1 MIGASWAG
9 RRKVT
14 RLIRLWLLGTALL
27 LALAATIAVFAGSRP
42 AAAAGRKPD
51 TVSWVTS
58 WGASPQAASRNTIA
72 DASFDNQTVREVI
85 FTSVG
90 GDPIRLE
97 LTNAYGASP
106 LQIGRVTVAV
116 AGTDGGLAPG
126 TTHSVTYRGRAS
138 FQIPAG
144 AQVLSDPVAMRVWP
158 LEELAVSVYLPDRTG
173 PATYHLDAYQFNW
186 VSVPGDH
193 TADSGASAFV
203 VPTTSWYY
211 LSGLIVR
218 SARADGTV
226 VAIGDSITDG
236 VDSDIGANARWPSDL
251 ARRLDAVSGP
261 TLAVADEGIGGNRVL
276 TDSRFYGVSA
286 EARFGRDALDQP
298 GVRDVIVLEGINDIG
313 FSPVVSHWGAGGL
326 LRQGTAVSAAQIIAG
341 YQQLIAAAHARG
353 LRIFGATLLPFQG
366 AGYYSA
372 AGEATR
378 EAVNQWIRTSGAFDG
393 VIDFD
398 KVMRDPADPL
408 RLNPLYDS
416 GDHLHPNDAGYRAMA
431 DAINLALLL
440 RGLAARRAAGRHGA
454 RGLARSG
461 RLARGPRGWP
471 EAGDQAL
478 IVASIVSRRPGIVR
492 TSNATGDVVPS
503 AVQAVIGRYRAGAGR
518 PDTTCRS
525 PDSRW
530 ANADTRRRL

>member
-14 RLIRLWLLGTALL
+14 RLIRRWLLGTALL

-51 TVSWVTS
+51 AVSWVTS
-58 WGASPQAASRNTIA
+58 WGAGPQAAGRDTLA
-72 DASFDNQTVREVI
+72 AAGFDNQTVRDVI
-85 FTSVG
+85 FASVG

-97 LTNAYGASP
+97 LTNAYGLSP
-106 LQIGRVTVAV
+106 LLIGRVTVAV
-116 AGTDGGLAPG
+116 AGPDGALAPG
-126 TTHSVTYRGRAS
+126 TIHPVTYRGRAS

-158 LEELAVSVYLPDRTG
+158 LQELAVSVYLPDQTG
-173 PATYHLDAYQFNW
+173 PATYHSQAFQVNW
-186 VSVPGDH
+186 ASVPGDH
-193 TADSGASAFV
+193 TADQDASAFV

-218 SARADGTV
+218 SAGADGTV

-236 VDSDIGANARWPSDL
+236 VGSAVDANARWPNDL
-251 ARRLDAVSGP
+251 ARRLDAVSSP

-276 TDSRFYGVSA
+276 TDSPSYGVSA
-286 EARFGRDALDQP
+286 EARFERDVLDQP

-313 FSPVVSHWGAGGL
+313 FSTGPSRVGGL
-326 LRQGTAVSAAQIIAG
+326 PRPGTGVSAAQIIAG
-341 YQQLIAAAHARG
+341 YRQLIAAAHARG

-366 AGYYSA
+366 AGYYTA

-378 EAVNQWIRTSGAFDG
+378 EAVNHWIRTSGAFDG

-408 RLNPLYDS
+408 RLNPAYDS
-416 GDHLHPNDAGYRAMA
+416 GDRLHPSDAGYQAMA
-431 DAINLALLL
+431 NAINLAMLL
-440 RGLAARRAAGRHGA
+440 
-454 RGLARSG
+454 
-461 RLARGPRGWP
+461 P
-471 EAGDQAL
+471 Q
-478 IVASIVSRRPGIVR
+478 
-492 TSNATGDVVPS
+492 
-503 AVQAVIGRYRAGAGR
+503 
-518 PDTTCRS
+518 
-525 PDSRW
+525 
-530 ANADTRRRL
+530 

>member
-27 LALAATIAVFAGSRP
+27 LALAATIAAFAGSRP
-42 AAAAGRKPD
+42 AAGRELD
-51 TVSWVTS
+51 AVSWVTS
-58 WGASPQAASRNTIA
+58 WGAGPQAAGRGTLA
-72 DASFDNQTVREVI
+72 DVGFDNQTVRDVI

-106 LQIGRVTVAV
+106 LRIGRVTVAV
-116 AGTDGGLAPG
+116 AGPDGGLAPG
-126 TTHSVTYRGRAS
+126 TIYPVTYRGRAS

-144 AQVLSDPVAMRVWP
+144 AQVLSDPVAMTVWP
-158 LEELAVSVYLPDRTG
+158 LQELAVSVYLPDETG
-173 PATYHLDAYQFNW
+173 PATNHVDAYQVNW
-186 VSVPGDH
+186 ASVRGDH
-193 TADSGASAFV
+193 TADAGASAFV

-218 SARADGTV
+218 SAGADGTV

-236 VDSDIGANARWPSDL
+236 VGSAVDANARWPNDL

-261 TLAVADEGIGGNRVL
+261 TLAVADEGVGGNRVL
-276 TDSRFYGVSA
+276 TDSPFYGVSA
-286 EARFGRDALDQP
+286 EARFERDVLDQP

-313 FSPVVSHWGAGGL
+313 FSAGPPLPVTGGL
-326 LRQGTAVSAAQIIAG
+326 PRQGTGVSADQIIAG
-341 YQQLIAAAHARG
+341 YRQLIAAAHARG

-378 EAVNQWIRTSGAFDG
+378 EAVNIWIRTSRAFDG

-408 RLNPLYDS
+408 RLNPSYDS
-416 GDHLHPNDAGYRAMA
+416 GDHLHPNDAGYQAMA
-431 DAINLALLL
+431 NAINLAMLL
-440 RGLAARRAAGRHGA
+440 
-454 RGLARSG
+454 
-461 RLARGPRGWP
+461 
-471 EAGDQAL
+471 
-478 IVASIVSRRPGIVR
+478 PG
-492 TSNATGDVVPS
+492 
-503 AVQAVIGRYRAGAGR
+503 
-518 PDTTCRS
+518 
-525 PDSRW
+525 
-530 ANADTRRRL
+530 